1 MRLVRRG
8 GQRGVMTD
16 ETRAVF
22 MLEQKILDMIEY
34 SYIVLK
40 NFPKSE
46 KLAMVA
52 DIKRIEDTLLER
64 CIEAEKKY
72 TKKTTLQEMDI
83 SVAKLRAFIRLS
95 FNLKFIN
102 LHQYE
107 VWSDKVV
114 EIGKMLGGWIKTVN
128 GQTCQ
133 HKG

>member
-1 MRLVRRG
+1 
-8 GQRGVMTD
+8 MT
-16 ETRAVF
+16 ENTREVF
-22 MLEQKILDMIEY
+22 LLEQKIMDMIEY
-34 SYIVLK
+34 SYVILR

-46 KLAMVA
+46 KFALCA
-52 DIKRIEDTLLER
+52 DIKQVEDILLER

-83 SVAKLRAFIRLS
+83 SVAKLRSYIRLS

-107 VWSDKVV
+107 VWSGKVV
-114 EIGKMLGGWIKTVN
+114 EIGKMLGGWIKTVKD
-128 GQTCQ
+128 QPHQ

>member
-1 MRLVRRG
+1 
-8 GQRGVMTD
+8 
-16 ETRAVF
+16 

-46 KLAMVA
+46 KFAMVA

-102 LHQYE
+102 LHQYD

-128 GQTCQ
+128 GQACQ